1 MFFLFL
7 FMDVA
12 DRLFFL
18 GASIL
23 LVISRRCNLFTAAG
37 CDRPSVI
44 FHAVF
49 AVEIVPVIF

>member
-1 MFFLFL
+1 
-7 FMDVA
+7 MDVA

-18 GASIL
+18 SASIL